1 MWNATTMTI
10 PIPVTVSFKGN
21 NLRRG
26 SSSNSLLCLAGFLLA
41 VYANDLSGNKA
52 QYFRRYQRDRP
63 EPVTI
68 MSNSDLEGAQFLR
81 HAHDRS
87 EQFHLYENVGANYT
101 GSEAL
106 QAFMGVQPP
115 EFGVLST
122 WNTVI
127 TWA

>member
-1 MWNATTMTI
+1 M
-10 PIPVTVSFKGN
+10 
-21 NLRRG
+21 
-26 SSSNSLLCLAGFLLA
+26 A

-81 HAHDRS
+81 HAHDRL

-122 WNTVI
+122 WNTAI